1 MNETMT
7 LYKLMVLF
15 LLKKGSLSLTN
26 SQIADFF
33 IEKGYTNYF
42 TLQEVL
48 HALLETEM
56 ITAETTHNTT
66 RYNLTAQGEETLSY
80 LKNKLSTGIIN
91 DILSYLNDRKIEM
104 VNEQAVRSDYDRIPN
119 GEYAVHFRIMEK
131 DSPLVD
137 MTLSVVTE
145 GLAERMCGNWQKHS
159 SEIYGYLME
168 KLLK

>member
-1 MNETMT
+1 MSETLT

-26 SQIADFF
+26 GQIADFF

-42 TLQEVL
+42 TLQQVIYS
-48 HALLETEM
+48 LLETEM
-56 ITAETTHNTT
+56 ITAETSHNTT
-66 RYNLTAQGEETLSY
+66 RYNLTSQGEETLSY
-80 LKNKLSTGIIN
+80 LKNKLSQGIIE
-91 DILSYLNDRKIEM
+91 DIISYLNDRKIEL
-104 VNEQAVRSDYDRIPN
+104 VNEQAVLSDYDRAPN
-119 GEYAVHFRIMEK
+119 GEFAVHFRIMEK
-131 DSPLVD
+131 DSPVVD

-145 GLAERMCGNWQKHS
+145 SLAERMCDNWQKHS

>member
-1 MNETMT
+1 MSDTMT

-26 SQIADFF
+26 AQISDFF

-56 ITAETTHNTT
+56 ITAETTRNTT
-66 RYNLTAQGEETLSY
+66 RYNLTPQGEETLSY
-80 LKNKLSTGIIN
+80 LKNKLSQGIIQ
-91 DILSYLNDRKIEM
+91 DIISYLNDRKIEM
-104 VNEQAVRSDYDRIPN
+104 INELSVLADYDRMPN
-119 GEYAVHFRIMEK
+119 GEYAAHFRIMEK
-131 DSPLVD
+131 DAPIVD

-145 GLAERMCGNWQKHS
+145 SLAERMCNNWQKHS
-159 SEIYGYLME
+159 SRLYGYLMDE
-168 KLLK
+168 LLK

>member
-1 MNETMT
+1 MSETVT

-26 SQIADFF
+26 GQIADFF

-42 TLQEVL
+42 TLQQVI
-48 HALLETEM
+48 HSLLETEM
-56 ITAETTHNTT
+56 ITAETSHNTT
-66 RYNLTAQGEETLSY
+66 RYNLTSQGEETLSY
-80 LKNKLSTGIIN
+80 LKNKLSPGIID
-91 DILSYLNDRKIEM
+91 DIISYLNDRKIEL
-104 VNEQAVRSDYDRIPN
+104 VNEQSVLSDYDRTPN

-131 DSPLVD
+131 DSPVVD

-145 GLAERMCGNWQKHS
+145 TLAERMCDNWQKNS
-159 SEIYGYLME
+159 SELYGYLME

>member
-1 MNETMT
+1 MSETAT

-26 SQIADFF
+26 AQISDFF

-42 TLQEVL
+42 TLQQVINS
-48 HALLETEM
+48 LLESEM
-56 ITAETTHNTT
+56 ITAETTRNTT
-66 RYNLTAQGEETLSY
+66 RYNLTSQGEETLSY
-80 LKNKLSTGIIN
+80 LKDKLSQGIIQ
-91 DILSYLNDRKIEM
+91 DIISYLNDRKIEM
-104 VNEQAVRSDYDRIPN
+104 VNELSVLSDYDRAPN

-131 DSPLVD
+131 DSPVID

-145 GLAERMCGNWQKHS
+145 ALAERMCDNWQKHS